1 MSIKHSFVGDN
12 FVPGTT
18 ALTTCSPNTALTSD
32 PRNYLSVD
40 KSQDNTVV
48 FTYDVIWEDS
58 DIEWSQRW
66 DTYLNADAPNEKV
79 HWFAITNSIMI
90 VLFLTVMIAMILIR
104 ALRKVSCKIF
114 IYIYMERIILC
125 YVYYYLYVLHDYCI
139 CNVI

>member
-18 ALTTCSPNTALTSD
+18 ELTTCSPNTALTSD

-58 DIEWSQRW
+58 DIEWSQR
-66 DTYLNADAPNEKV
+66 
-79 HWFAITNSIMI
+79 
-90 VLFLTVMIAMILIR
+90 
-104 ALRKVSCKIF
+104 
-114 IYIYMERIILC
+114 
-125 YVYYYLYVLHDYCI
+125 
-139 CNVI
+139 

>member
-1 MSIKHSFVGDN
+1 MTPMSIKHSFVGDN

-104 ALRKVSCKIF
+104 ALRKVCSVLLIYIF
-114 IYIYMERIILC
+114 IYI
-125 YVYYYLYVLHDYCI
+125 
-139 CNVI
+139 